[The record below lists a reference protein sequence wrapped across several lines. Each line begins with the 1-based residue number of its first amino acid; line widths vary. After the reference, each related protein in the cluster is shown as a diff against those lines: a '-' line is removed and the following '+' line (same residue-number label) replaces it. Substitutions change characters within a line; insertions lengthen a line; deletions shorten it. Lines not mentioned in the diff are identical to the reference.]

1 MNFIREQNKIARY
14 EKPTC
19 VFIIQKFGNIWS
31 ILPDQF
37 ISASIHFWFLK
48 SALYYNYFFLDLQC
62 SNGRQ
67 EISYF
72 DLGSNF
78 SSWNKC
84 KSLLVV
90 ICLFFSN
97 KNRFPFPCN
106 INTKTHTKCAKTS
119 KYYLFKKEIFY
130 NLKEKKYI
138 GKYSLQCNFFFQ
150 LFLLL
155 LQIFGIPSYC
165 KFVQTKMYGVNQS

>member
-1 MNFIREQNKIARY
+1 MKYVSTLGMFIDYLLSKFQNSCFTRSSTSIVYINTDLEKIARY

-19 VFIIQKFGNIWS
+19 VIIIQKFGNIWS

-84 KSLLVV
+84 KSLLLVV
-90 ICLFFSN
+90 ICLFF
-97 KNRFPFPCN
+97 
-106 INTKTHTKCAKTS
+106 
-119 KYYLFKKEIFY
+119 FKQK
-130 NLKEKKYI
+130 
-138 GKYSLQCNFFFQ
+138 
-150 LFLLL
+150 
-155 LQIFGIPSYC
+155 
-165 KFVQTKMYGVNQS
+165 